1 MQEFLVAIEASNAG
15 GAIRTSIWLYP
26 VANVLHVLCT
36 MSFFAAVAAM
46 DVKVWRAATT
56 AEIRSF
62 IRCVRPY
69 AIVFFALQSVSGLT
83 LFLPEASHTGHNAA
97 FQLKLVAILLAL
109 ANVAAL
115 ESVLGRTTASAVPSP
130 GLRASAAASLALW
143 LTVATFGRLIAY
155 F

>member
-1 MQEFLVAIEASNAG
+1 MG
-15 GAIRTSIWLYP
+15 GTKDTIPLADAKGIL
-26 VANVLHVLCT
+26 
-36 MSFFAAVAAM
+36 FAAFPGLVVA
-46 DVKVWRAATT
+46 V
-56 AEIRSF
+56 SS
-62 IRCVRPY
+62 
-69 AIVFFALQSVSGLT
+69 ALQQ
-83 LFLPEASHTGHNAA
+83 ASHTGHNAA

-109 ANVAAL
+109 VNVAAL